1 MNVNLNDGM
10 IMGFSQAD
18 PASVNLLF
26 LALVTVIIVGT
37 LESICKNIF
46 N

>member
-18 PASVNLLF
+18 PASVDLLF

-37 LESICKNIF
+37 LQSICKNIF

>member
-1 MNVNLNDGM
+1 MNVDLNDGM

-18 PASVNLLF
+18 PVSVDLLF

>member
-1 MNVNLNDGM
+1 MNVDLNDGV

-18 PASVNLLF
+18 PASVDLLF

-37 LESICKNIF
+37 LESICKNIL